1 MNQESSPSAIRPALD
16 TLRELDDGR
25 FLDKLAVQIHD
36 AVSAVTVL
44 GKAARV
50 SIAIDIA
57 PLTKQGLSE
66 PVITMETEITTKL
79 PKPEAPRA
87 ERSRYL
93 RPSPSR
99 YPFSLASMRK
109 GTRLKRGFAT
119 ACAMAPFPSGTS

>member
-1 MNQESSPSAIRPALD
+1 MIQEPSPSAIRPALD

-44 GKAARV
+44 GKAAKV

-79 PKPEAPRA
+79 PKPDAPKALFFVDGDGNPTTKQQRQ
-87 ERSRYL
+87 RDL
-93 RPSPSR
+93 
-99 YPFSLASMRK
+99 
-109 GTRLKRGFAT
+109 GFTVAGSEQQG
-119 ACAMAPFPSGTS
+119 AAA